1 MVGEGRFHSL
11 KGGRIVTDGNDTIQI
26 NAIDLD
32 ATDGEAML
40 APQDWSFPVP
50 VAYGPGRLAEMG
62 HRCLEM
68 GIRNPL
74 IVTDSGSRDLPFI
87 DGLGKVLAEA
97 GLASAVFS
105 GISPNPRDTVIA
117 AGKAAF
123 HQGGHDAVI
132 AIGGGSAMDGGKAV
146 CLTARNGNDLWDFE
160 WEEPPVPVGAQ
171 ESFPPL
177 ITVPTTAG
185 TGAETESTAMVTHTG
200 KGMKFCICHPELK
213 PALALLDPELT
224 IGLPPA
230 LTAWTGAD
238 AMTHAIEAYLVP
250 GFHPLCDAVALEG
263 LALIARWLPVAVRE
277 PDNMVARGGML
288 VGSCLA
294 GIAFLKG
301 LGLVHAISH
310 MVGAEYDTQHGLTN
324 AIVLPVVLRYNL
336 PGEEAKVTRMAQA
349 MGLGDATPELF
360 IAEIERRLD
369 EIDIPRGLSQIGVP
383 LDCAERISHKALLD
397 SAAATNPK
405 AADAAAVRKLI
416 ETAITAAR

>member
-1 MVGEGRFHSL
+1 MTADIAAEER
-11 KGGRIVTDGNDTIQI
+11 
-26 NAIDLD
+26 A
-32 ATDGEAML
+32 AML

-50 VAYGPGRLAEMG
+50 IAYGPGRLAEIG
-62 HRCLEM
+62 RRCAAM

-87 DGLGKVLAEA
+87 PALGQILASA
-97 GLASAVFS
+97 GFKSAVFS
-105 GISPNPRDTVIA
+105 GISPNPRDTEIA

-123 HQGGHDAVI
+123 QVGGHDAVI
-132 AIGGGSAMDGGKAV
+132 AIGGGSAMDGGKGV
-146 CLTARNGNDLWDFE
+146 CLTARNEIDLWDFE
-160 WEEPPVPVGAQ
+160 WEEPPAVIGPDQA
-171 ESFPPL
+171 FPPL
-177 ITVPTTAG
+177 ITIPTTAG

-200 KGMKFCICHPELK
+200 KGMKFCICHPDLK

-224 IGLPPA
+224 IGLPPS

-250 GFHPLCDAVALEG
+250 GFHPLCDAVALQG

-277 PDNMVARGGML
+277 PDNVVARGGML

-336 PGEEAKVTRMAQA
+336 PGEDAKVVRMAQA
-349 MGLGDATPELF
+349 MGLGDATPEAF

-369 EIDIPRGLSQIGVP
+369 EIGIPTALSQIGVP

-405 AADAAAVRKLI
+405 HADADAVRKLI